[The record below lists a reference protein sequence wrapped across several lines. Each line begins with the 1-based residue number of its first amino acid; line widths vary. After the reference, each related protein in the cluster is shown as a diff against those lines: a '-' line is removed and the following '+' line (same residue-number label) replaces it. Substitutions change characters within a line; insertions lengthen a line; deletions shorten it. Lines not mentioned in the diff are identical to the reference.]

1 MSEHMSEFYN
11 VREIYADQK
20 HTEKIIKARE
30 MRTQKQLR
38 DIAQVVG
45 LAMRKIL
52 AYAPRKANKHKIKLE
67 GQGLTK
73 EKGT

>member
-30 MRTQKQLR
+30 MRT
-38 DIAQVVG
+38 
-45 LAMRKIL
+45 
-52 AYAPRKANKHKIKLE
+52 
-67 GQGLTK
+67 
-73 EKGT
+73 